1 MPAKRKVAALGLFD
15 FMQRYPTRQLAIDYL
30 ERIRFDVLFRD
41 LAGKTIT
48 YRELAA

>member
-15 FMQRYPTRQLAIDYL
+15 FMQRYPTRQSAIDYL
-30 ERIRFDVLFRD
+30 ERIRLDALFRG

-48 YRELAA
+48 CRELAA